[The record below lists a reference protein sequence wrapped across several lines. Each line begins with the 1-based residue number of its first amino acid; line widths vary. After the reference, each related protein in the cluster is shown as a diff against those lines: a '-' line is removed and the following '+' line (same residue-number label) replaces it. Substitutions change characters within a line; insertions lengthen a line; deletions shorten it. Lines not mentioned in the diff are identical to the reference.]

1 VPTGATAISG
11 TFKHSYKSA
20 TSGDNTCWY
29 FEVYNGATLLAT
41 HGSSVSPVS
50 CNSTS
55 SFVTDTVSLP
65 EVNSVTKANNLII
78 RVYVD
83 NSGFR
88 KSSHDLATAK
98 IDYSS

>member
-1 VPTGATAISG
+1 
-11 TFKHSYKSA
+11 
-20 TSGDNTCWY
+20 
-29 FEVYNGATLLAT
+29 
-41 HGSSVSPVS
+41 
-50 CNSTS
+50 
-55 SFVTDTVSLP
+55 VTDTVSLP